1 MVITTVVGLIFFVLS
16 YLGSKQF
23 YMLQTTEQYVT
34 CESAAKDLQDGSDY
48 LTEQVR
54 LYVMTGQQEYM
65 ENYFKEA
72 NVTCRREHALEE
84 LGQYFDGTRTFEAL
98 QSALNDSVELMNT
111 EYYAMRLMVEAKHM
125 GGPSALYAGTAIRPC
140 ARRSPL
146 K

>member
-1 MVITTVVGLIFFVLS
+1 MMTRVKIRKVSAADMVITTVVGLMFFVLS

-23 YMLQTTEQYVT
+23 YMMQTTEQYVT

-84 LGQYFDGTRTFEAL
+84 LG
-98 QSALNDSVELMNT
+98 
-111 EYYAMRLMVEAKHM
+111 
-125 GGPSALYAGTAIRPC
+125 
-140 ARRSPL
+140 
-146 K
+146 

>member
-1 MVITTVVGLIFFVLS
+1 MVITTVVGLMFFVLS

-23 YMLQTTEQYVT
+23 YMMQTTEQYVT

-84 LGQYFDGTRTFEAL
+84 LG
-98 QSALNDSVELMNT
+98 
-111 EYYAMRLMVEAKHM
+111 
-125 GGPSALYAGTAIRPC
+125 
-140 ARRSPL
+140 
-146 K
+146 

>member
-1 MVITTVVGLIFFVLS
+1 MVITTVVGLMFFVLS

-125 GGPSALYAGTAIRPC
+125 GGPSALYAWTAIRPC